1 MFSGIFICLLLYL
14 VYFNVFKSAD
24 VINSPYNTRQDT
36 FADRVVRGSIYSAD
50 REVLARTDVA
60 SDGSETRVYPYSNMF
75 AHVVGYDT
83 NGKTG
88 VESIANFHL
97 LTSNAFFGERV
108 MKELKEQKNIG
119 DNVITTLNYRLQKT
133 AYEALGNYRG
143 AVVVMEPETG
153 KILAMVS
160 KPDYDPNTVSAN
172 WNTLISSEKSELL
185 NRATQGQYTPGSV
198 FKIVTAL
205 EYIRENPDYE
215 SFSFDC
221 QGSFTNEGYTISC
234 YHGNQHGQEDFNTAF
249 AKSCNSAFASIG
261 LTLDR
266 DKFRRTCSELLFNE
280 ELPVSIPYT
289 KSTFSLAGDSEDSL
303 AMMTAMGQGKTMV
316 SPMHMALITSAIA
329 NGGVLMQ
336 PYLVDS
342 VENYT
347 GDSVKKYT
355 PSAYGKLMTA
365 EEAQI
370 LTDLMEGVVTEGT
383 ASRLSGQSYTAAGK
397 TGTAEFSS
405 DKSKS
410 HAWFTGFS
418 NVDSPDIVVTVIVE
432 EAGSG
437 SEYAVP
443 IAKKIFDAYY
453 N

>member
-1 MFSGIFICLLLYL
+1 MLLYF
-14 VYFNVFKSAD
+14 VYFNVFRSAD

-36 FADRVVRGSIYSAD
+36 FADRVIRGKIYSAD
-50 REVLARTDVA
+50 GEVLAETKVS
-60 SDGSETRVYPYSNMF
+60 SDGTDTRSYHYANMF

-108 MKELKEQKNIG
+108 MKELREEKNIG
-119 DNVITTLNYRLQKT
+119 DNAVTTLDYKLQKT
-133 AYEALGNYRG
+133 AYDALGSNRG
-143 AVVVMEPETG
+143 AVVVLEPGTG

-160 KPDYDPNTVSAN
+160 KPDYDPNTVN
-172 WNTLISSEKSELL
+172 QRWTELINSTDSELL

-205 EYIRENPDYE
+205 EYMRENPDYG
-215 SFSFDC
+215 SFSFNC
-221 QGSFTNEGYTISC
+221 TGSFTNDNYTVSC
-234 YHGNQHGQEDFNTAF
+234 YHGTKHGEEDFALSF
-249 AKSCNSAFASIG
+249 AKSCNAAFASIG
-261 LTLDR
+261 LELDR
-266 DKFRRTCSELLFNE
+266 PAFRETCSELLFNE
-280 ELPVSIPYT
+280 ELPLSLPYT
-289 KSTFSLAGDSEDSL
+289 KSTFSLDQDSGESL

-316 SPMHMALITSAIA
+316 SPMHMALITSAVA
-329 NGGVLMQ
+329 NGGVLMK
-336 PYLVDS
+336 PYLVDRI
-342 VENYT
+342 ENYN
-347 GDSVKKYT
+347 GDSVKKFT

-365 EEAQI
+365 QEAAA
-370 LTDLMEGVVTEGT
+370 LTELMESVVSEGT
-383 ASRLSGQSYTAAGK
+383 GSKLSGQGYTAAGK

-418 NVDSPDIVVTVIVE
+418 NVESPDIVVTVIVE
-432 EAGSG
+432 EVGSG